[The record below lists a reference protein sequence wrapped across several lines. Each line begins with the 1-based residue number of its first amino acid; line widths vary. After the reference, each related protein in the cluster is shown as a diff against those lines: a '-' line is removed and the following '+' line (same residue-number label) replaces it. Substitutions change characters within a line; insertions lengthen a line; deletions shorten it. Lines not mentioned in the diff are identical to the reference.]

1 MKFRVLFRVMSCRDQ
16 VCIEFAKLWSEVGW
30 PRINYLL
37 KKKKRK
43 RMRVSLN
50 GGGWTLTCFSII
62 ISKVKVQ
69 KLFISEKIT
78 KHELQNCL
86 FIGRVQPRDKSIILT
101 FASYKNICD
110 VAVVSRLNLY
120 PFSPAQLNV
129 FVICF
134 INM

>member
-1 MKFRVLFRVMSCRDQ
+1 MSCRDQ

-43 RMRVSLN
+43 RMRVSLK

-62 ISKVKVQ
+62 IFKVKVQ
-69 KLFISEKIT
+69 KLFISENIT

-101 FASYKNICD
+101 FASYKTF
-110 VAVVSRLNLY
+110 VMLRL
-120 PFSPAQLNV
+120 SQG
-129 FVICF
+129 
-134 INM
+134 